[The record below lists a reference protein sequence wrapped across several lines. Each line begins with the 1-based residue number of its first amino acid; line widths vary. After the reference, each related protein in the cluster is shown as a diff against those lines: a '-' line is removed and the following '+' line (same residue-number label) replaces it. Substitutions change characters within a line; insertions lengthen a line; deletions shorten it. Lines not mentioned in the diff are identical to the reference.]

1 VCYRWLKTQSEKKD
15 AELKEITQVPLIT
28 KATLKA
34 EDSCGQRPR
43 HTTSRKYQREI
54 SNQMLTGG
62 DKTWRKTKKVVDY
75 EKMENETGMIG
86 EQ

>member
-1 VCYRWLKTQSEKKD
+1 
-15 AELKEITQVPLIT
+15 
-28 KATLKA
+28 
-34 EDSCGQRPR
+34 
-43 HTTSRKYQREI
+43 
-54 SNQMLTGG
+54 MLTGG